1 MQERFK
7 QLLEEKNLTATRFA
21 AMIKVNASA
30 MSHILNG
37 RSKPGFDVLD
47 KIAQAF
53 PDVNLN
59 WLISGKGSLYNNR
72 ISTPAKEVEKIPV
85 QKNLF
90 EEEEKR
96 FPIEEKNTKAE
107 EILRPAVSVASI
119 PTAKGKK
126 VKRIILFFEDGS
138 LISDLKY
145 LYQSDNF
152 FDRLT
157 TIFIQ
162 IIVYTFDYFYGDR
175 RIDKISGSDLN
186 SRSACQ

>member
-1 MQERFK
+1 MQNIYYICNAIFYKMQERFK

-90 EEEEKR
+90 EEE
-96 FPIEEKNTKAE
+96 
-107 EILRPAVSVASI
+107 
-119 PTAKGKK
+119 
-126 VKRIILFFEDGS
+126 
-138 LISDLKY
+138 
-145 LYQSDNF
+145 
-152 FDRLT
+152 
-157 TIFIQ
+157 
-162 IIVYTFDYFYGDR
+162 
-175 RIDKISGSDLN
+175 
-186 SRSACQ
+186 

>member
-37 RSKPGFDVLD
+37 RFDVLD

-138 LISDLKY
+138 
-145 LYQSDNF
+145 F
-152 FDRLT
+152 E
-157 TIFIQ
+157 
-162 IIVYTFDYFYGDR
+162 DYE
-175 RIDKISGSDLN
+175 K
-186 SRSACQ
+186 

>member
-1 MQERFK
+1 MQNIYYICNAIFYKMQERFK

-90 EEEEKR
+90 EEEDKSRRDFTTGR
-96 FPIEEKNTKAE
+96 FRRFDTYSQRKEGQT
-107 EILRPAVSVASI
+107 
-119 PTAKGKK
+119 
-126 VKRIILFFEDGS
+126 DY
-138 LISDLKY
+138 LI
-145 LYQSDNF
+145 F
-152 FDRLT
+152 
-157 TIFIQ
+157 
-162 IIVYTFDYFYGDR
+162 
-175 RIDKISGSDLN
+175 
-186 SRSACQ
+186 

>member
-1 MQERFK
+1 MQNIYYICNAIFYKMQERFK

-72 ISTPAKEVEKIPV
+72 ISTPAKEVE
-85 QKNLF
+85 NLF

-138 LISDLKY
+138 
-145 LYQSDNF
+145 F
-152 FDRLT
+152 E
-157 TIFIQ
+157 
-162 IIVYTFDYFYGDR
+162 DYE
-175 RIDKISGSDLN
+175 K
-186 SRSACQ
+186 

>member
-96 FPIEEKNTKAE
+96 FPNEEKNQKRFYDRP
-107 EILRPAVSVASI
+107 IPSLRYLQPKERRSNGLSYFLKTAASKI
-119 PTAKGKK
+119 MRNE
-126 VKRIILFFEDGS
+126 V
-138 LISDLKY
+138 
-145 LYQSDNF
+145 
-152 FDRLT
+152 
-157 TIFIQ
+157 IFI
-162 IIVYTFDYFYGDR
+162 
-175 RIDKISGSDLN
+175 
-186 SRSACQ
+186 

>member
-1 MQERFK
+1 MQNIYYICNAIFYKMQERFK

-90 EEEEKR
+90 EEEEK
-96 FPIEEKNTKAE
+96 NTKAE

-138 LISDLKY
+138 
-145 LYQSDNF
+145 F
-152 FDRLT
+152 E
-157 TIFIQ
+157 
-162 IIVYTFDYFYGDR
+162 DYE
-175 RIDKISGSDLN
+175 K
-186 SRSACQ
+186 

>member
-59 WLISGKGSLYNNR
+59 WLISGKGSLYNTG
-72 ISTPAKEVEKIPV
+72 IPSATFVEKTP
-85 QKNLF
+85 LF
-90 EEEEKR
+90 EVPNQERGQVVLSDEKKSD
-96 FPIEEKNTKAE
+96 ENTS
-107 EILRPAVSVASI
+107 LQPPGSFASNRRKI
-119 PTAKGKK
+119 
-126 VKRIILFFEDGS
+126 KRIVLFFEDGS
-138 LISDLKY
+138 
-145 LYQSDNF
+145 F
-152 FDRLT
+152 E
-157 TIFIQ
+157 
-162 IIVYTFDYFYGDR
+162 DYE
-175 RIDKISGSDLN
+175 K
-186 SRSACQ
+186 

>member
-59 WLISGKGSLYNNR
+59 WLISGKGTLYNDSPAR
-72 ISTPAKEVEKIPV
+72 PAEIKPSSQKTFIVEDKEGAISSSRPAHTTPAIETTNGVPVPMVSRQNAQKI
-85 QKNLF
+85 
-90 EEEEKR
+90 
-96 FPIEEKNTKAE
+96 
-107 EILRPAVSVASI
+107 
-119 PTAKGKK
+119 
-126 VKRIILFFEDGS
+126 KRIILFFEDGS
-138 LISDLKY
+138 
-145 LYQSDNF
+145 F
-152 FDRLT
+152 E
-157 TIFIQ
+157 
-162 IIVYTFDYFYGDR
+162 DYEN
-175 RIDKISGSDLN
+175 KSGMIL
-186 SRSACQ
+186 

>member
-53 PDVNLN
+53 PDINLN

-72 ISTPAKEVEKIPV
+72 ISIPVKEVEKIPV

-96 FPIEEKNTKAE
+96 LPIGEKNTKTE
-107 EILRPAVSVASI
+107 EILQPTVSAVSMS
-119 PTAKGKK
+119 TAKGKK
-126 VKRIILFFEDGS
+126 IKRIILFFEDGS
-138 LISDLKY
+138 
-145 LYQSDNF
+145 F
-152 FDRLT
+152 E
-157 TIFIQ
+157 
-162 IIVYTFDYFYGDR
+162 DYE
-175 RIDKISGSDLN
+175 K
-186 SRSACQ
+186 

>member
-1 MQERFK
+1 MQNIYYICNAIFYKMQERFK

-72 ISTPAKEVEKIPV
+72 ISTPAKEVEIPV

-138 LISDLKY
+138 
-145 LYQSDNF
+145 F
-152 FDRLT
+152 E
-157 TIFIQ
+157 
-162 IIVYTFDYFYGDR
+162 DYE
-175 RIDKISGSDLN
+175 K
-186 SRSACQ
+186 

>member
-96 FPIEEKNTKAE
+96 FPIEEKIQKQKRFYDRPFPS
-107 EILRPAVSVASI
+107 LRYLQPKERRSNGLSYFLKTAASKI
-119 PTAKGKK
+119 MRNE
-126 VKRIILFFEDGS
+126 V
-138 LISDLKY
+138 
-145 LYQSDNF
+145 
-152 FDRLT
+152 
-157 TIFIQ
+157 IFI
-162 IIVYTFDYFYGDR
+162 
-175 RIDKISGSDLN
+175 
-186 SRSACQ
+186 

>member
-85 QKNLF
+85 QKNAFLSKKKIQKQ
-90 EEEEKR
+90 KR
-96 FPIEEKNTKAE
+96 FYDRPFPS
-107 EILRPAVSVASI
+107 LRYLQPKERRSNGLSYFLKTAASKI
-119 PTAKGKK
+119 MRNE
-126 VKRIILFFEDGS
+126 V
-138 LISDLKY
+138 
-145 LYQSDNF
+145 
-152 FDRLT
+152 
-157 TIFIQ
+157 IFI
-162 IIVYTFDYFYGDR
+162 
-175 RIDKISGSDLN
+175 
-186 SRSACQ
+186 

>member
-96 FPIEEKNTKAE
+96 LSKKKIQKQKRFYDRPFPS
-107 EILRPAVSVASI
+107 LRYLQPKERRSNGLSYFLKTAASKI
-119 PTAKGKK
+119 MRNE
-126 VKRIILFFEDGS
+126 V
-138 LISDLKY
+138 
-145 LYQSDNF
+145 
-152 FDRLT
+152 
-157 TIFIQ
+157 IFI
-162 IIVYTFDYFYGDR
+162 
-175 RIDKISGSDLN
+175 
-186 SRSACQ
+186 

>member
-107 EILRPAVSVASI
+107 GILRPAVSVASI

-138 LISDLKY
+138 
-145 LYQSDNF
+145 F
-152 FDRLT
+152 E
-157 TIFIQ
+157 
-162 IIVYTFDYFYGDR
+162 DYE
-175 RIDKISGSDLN
+175 K
-186 SRSACQ
+186 

>member
-107 EILRPAVSVASI
+107 ILRPAVSVASI

-138 LISDLKY
+138 
-145 LYQSDNF
+145 F
-152 FDRLT
+152 E
-157 TIFIQ
+157 
-162 IIVYTFDYFYGDR
+162 DYE
-175 RIDKISGSDLN
+175 K
-186 SRSACQ
+186 